1 MKTRLNKI
9 RTPKAAVTPAYLI
22 RSSLPILLLGIA
34 LGILSKWLDNTSID
48 DTIWWQ
54 HLLGVLDLRNVFS
67 GFALWLVLA
76 LAIGVFSGSPLGA
89 GINVFLF
96 LGGMCGSYHL
106 YTILFSGFNPRSY
119 MMIWYGLTLLSPIL
133 AVICWYGKGKS
144 WVSILI
150 DSLILGVLFPVCFS
164 IGFWYFGFTSLIN
177 TLLFLAAVVL
187 LYSSPKQTVLSL
199 AGGGVIALLLRGI
212 LVF

>member
-1 MKTRLNKI
+1 
-9 RTPKAAVTPAYLI
+9 
-22 RSSLPILLLGIA
+22 
-34 LGILSKWLDNTSID
+34 
-48 DTIWWQ
+48 
-54 HLLGVLDLRNVFS
+54 
-67 GFALWLVLA
+67 
-76 LAIGVFSGSPLGA
+76 
-89 GINVFLF
+89 
-96 LGGMCGSYHL
+96 
-106 YTILFSGFNPRSY
+106 